1 MLALL
6 DLSREYICLGFQPV
20 LENSLVTTLATR
32 VLALP
37 KKFWFI
43 MLIALFAQ
51 LILIG
56 LGTASG
62 DPFGDV
68 RYTYAAW
75 VAGMLD
81 HGYILGINEPWVYPF
96 IAEIPLW
103 LAHFVSFGDYMT
115 GWFLVTVNLNMLTLA
130 YLLGWGKKME
140 RTKAAW
146 FLIGC
151 IFLCGPVALGRFEVF
166 SLILTV
172 LGAIALWDRK
182 ESLSMQLFNLAA
194 WIKVAP
200 IAAIFTGFVVTNNRL
215 RFTLHLIYGTA
226 VIVIV
231 GLLLGGNSSMF
242 SFIGMQSGRGVQVE
256 STIGIIWLVQ
266 ILLSIPGAKIY
277 YDNEIL
283 TFQVSG
289 FGVTEVA
296 SIMTLVQFAALAITI
311 FLGIRAK
318 RAGVDSNTLFAWIFL
333 TATLDLL
340 VFNKVGSPQ
349 YELWV
354 VGAAFVGVLFGTDK
368 WKPVF
373 WLTIFSSGLSW
384 LIFPI
389 YYGQLLDGKPL
400 GVGLLI
406 ARNLAVVA
414 ILVWS
419 NMQLT
424 KLGNKKLGAQ

>member
-1 MLALL
+1 M
-6 DLSREYICLGFQPV
+6 
-20 LENSLVTTLATR
+20 TTLATR

-43 MLIALFAQ
+43 LLIALLAQ
-51 LILIG
+51 LTLIW

-75 VAGMLD
+75 INSMID
-81 HGYILGINEPWVYPF
+81 HGYVLGINEPWVYPF

-103 LAHFVSFGDYMT
+103 MAHFVSFGDYMT
-115 GWFLVTVNLNMLTLA
+115 GWFLVTVNLNMLTFA

-140 RTKAAW
+140 RRKAAW

-172 LGAIALWDRK
+172 LASIALWNKR
-182 ESLSMQLFNLAA
+182 ESLSMQFFNLAT

-200 IAAIFTGFVVTNNRL
+200 VAAIFTGFLITNNKRK
-215 RFTLHLIYGTA
+215 FILHLIYGTA
-226 VIVIV
+226 VIIII
-231 GLLLGGNSSMF
+231 GLLLGGNSAMF
-242 SFIGMQSGRGVQVE
+242 SFVGMQSGRGVQVE

-266 ILLSIPGAKIY
+266 ILLGIPGAKIY

-318 RAGVDSNTLFAWIFL
+318 RAGVDANTLFAWIFL

-354 VGAAFVGVLFGTDK
+354 IGAAFAGVLFSTAK
-368 WKPVF
+368 WKPVVL
-373 WLTIFSSGLSW
+373 LTIFSSGLSW

-419 NMQLT
+419 NIQLT
-424 KLGNKKLGAQ
+424 RLGNKKLTAQ

>member
-1 MLALL
+1 
-6 DLSREYICLGFQPV
+6 
-20 LENSLVTTLATR
+20 
-32 VLALP
+32 
-37 KKFWFI
+37 
-43 MLIALFAQ
+43 
-51 LILIG
+51 
-56 LGTASG
+56 
-62 DPFGDV
+62 
-68 RYTYAAW
+68 
-75 VAGMLD
+75 
-81 HGYILGINEPWVYPF
+81 
-96 IAEIPLW
+96 
-103 LAHFVSFGDYMT
+103 
-115 GWFLVTVNLNMLTLA
+115 
-130 YLLGWGKKME
+130 
-140 RTKAAW
+140 
-146 FLIGC
+146 
-151 IFLCGPVALGRFEVF
+151 
-166 SLILTV
+166 
-172 LGAIALWDRK
+172 
-182 ESLSMQLFNLAA
+182 
-194 WIKVAP
+194 
-200 IAAIFTGFVVTNNRL
+200 
-215 RFTLHLIYGTA
+215 
-226 VIVIV
+226 
-231 GLLLGGNSSMF
+231 MF

-354 VGAAFVGVLFGTDK
+354 VGAAFVGVLFGTVN

-389 YYGQLLDGKPL
+389 YYGQLLDAKPL

>member
-1 MLALL
+1 
-6 DLSREYICLGFQPV
+6 
-20 LENSLVTTLATR
+20 VTTLATR
-32 VLALP
+32 LLALP

-43 MLIALFAQ
+43 LLIALLAQ
-51 LILIG
+51 LTLIW

-75 VAGMLD
+75 ITSMLD

-115 GWFLVTVNLNMLTLA
+115 GWFLVTVNLNMLTFA

-140 RTKAAW
+140 RSNAAW
-146 FLIGC
+146 FLIAC

-172 LGAIALWDRK
+172 LGAIALWNKR
-182 ESLSMQLFNLAA
+182 ESLSMQFFNLAT

-200 IAAIFTGFVVTNNRL
+200 VAAIFTGFVITNNKRK
-215 RFTLHLIYGTA
+215 FILHLIYGTA
-226 VIVIV
+226 AIVIL
-231 GLLLGGNSSMF
+231 GLLLGGNSAMF
-242 SFIGMQSGRGVQVE
+242 SFVGMQSGRGVQVE

-266 ILLSIPGAKIY
+266 ILLGIPGAKIY

-289 FGVTEVA
+289 LGVTEIA
-296 SIMTLVQFAALAITI
+296 SLMTLVQFAALAITI

-318 RAGVDSNTLFAWIFL
+318 RKGVDTNTLFAWIFL

-340 VFNKVGSPQ
+340 IFNKVGSPQ
-349 YELWV
+349 YEMWV
-354 VGAAFVGVLFGTDK
+354 IGAAFAGVLFGTAK
-368 WKPVF
+368 WKPVL
-373 WLTIFSSGLSW
+373 WLTIFSSGMSW

-389 YYGQLLDGKPL
+389 YYGYLLDGKPL

-406 ARNLAVVA
+406 VRNLAVVA

-419 NMQLT
+419 NIQLT
-424 KLGNKKLGAQ
+424 KLGNKKLAAQ

>member
-1 MLALL
+1 
-6 DLSREYICLGFQPV
+6 
-20 LENSLVTTLATR
+20 LATTMAAR

-43 MLIALFAQ
+43 LGIALLAQ
-51 LILIG
+51 LTLIWFS
-56 LGTASG
+56 TVSG

-68 RYTYAAW
+68 RYTYSAW
-75 VAGMLD
+75 VTSMLD
-81 HGYILGINEPWVYPF
+81 HGYILGINQPWVYPF

-103 LAHFVSFGDYMT
+103 LAHFANVGDYMT
-115 GWFLVTVNLNMLTLA
+115 GWFLITVNLNMLTFA
-130 YLLGWGKKME
+130 YLLGWGKKMD
-140 RTKAAW
+140 RAPAAW

-172 LGAIALWDRK
+172 LGAITLWENR
-182 ESLSMQLFNLAA
+182 EAASVQFFNLAT

-200 IAAIFTGFVVTNNRL
+200 VAALFTGFVITESKRKFIL
-215 RFTLHLIYGTA
+215 YFLTGTTAILLIGFA
-226 VIVIV
+226 
-231 GLLLGGNSSMF
+231 LGGNSAMF
-242 SFIGMQSGRGVQVE
+242 SFVGMQSGRGVQVE

-266 ILLSIPGAKIY
+266 ILLGVAGAKIY
-277 YDNEIL
+277 YDNDIL

-289 FGVTEVA
+289 FGVTQVA
-296 SIMTLVQFAALAITI
+296 SIMTLVQFGALAITI
-311 FLGIRAK
+311 WLGFRAK
-318 RAGVDSNTLFAWIFL
+318 RAGVDRNTLFAWVFL
-333 TATLDLL
+333 TASLDLL

-354 VGAAFVGVLFGTDK
+354 IGAAFVGVLFKTTN
-368 WKPVF
+368 WRPVF
-373 WLTIFSSGLSW
+373 WLTIASSLLSW

-389 YYGQLLDGKPL
+389 FYGDLLDGKWF
-400 GVGLLI
+400 GVSLLI

-424 KLGNKKLGAQ
+424 KLGNRKLSLK

>member
-1 MLALL
+1 LEKSLASTAATGSAGLGKFL
-6 DLSREYICLGFQPV
+6 VPFLSAVR
-20 LENSLVTTLATR
+20 TA
-32 VLALP
+32 P
-37 KKFWFI
+37 KKFWFV
-43 MLIALFAQ
+43 LAIALLAQ
-51 LILIG
+51 IILIL

-75 VAGMLD
+75 VTTMID
-81 HGYILGINEPWVYPF
+81 QNNILGINAPWVYPF

-103 LAHFVSFGDYMT
+103 LAHYANPADYMT
-115 GWFLVTVNLNMLTLA
+115 GWFLVSVNLNMLTMA

-140 RTKAAW
+140 RSGAAW

-151 IFLCGPVALGRFEVF
+151 LFLCGPVALGRFEVF

-172 LGAIALWDRK
+172 LGAIALWDSK
-182 ESLSMQLFNLAA
+182 ESRSIQLFNLAT

-200 IAAIFTGFVVTNNRL
+200 VAALFTGFVVTANRRKFIL
-215 RFTLHLIYGTA
+215 NLLIGTV
-226 VIVIV
+226 VILAI
-231 GLLLGGNSSMF
+231 GFALGGNSSMF
-242 SFIGMQSGRGVQVE
+242 SFVGMQSGRGVQIE
-256 STIGIIWLVQ
+256 STVAIFWLVQ
-266 ILLSIPGAKIY
+266 ILFGVAGTKVY

-296 SIMTLVQFAALAITI
+296 SIMTLVQFGALAITI
-311 FLGIRAK
+311 FLGFRAK
-318 RAGVDSNTLFAWIFL
+318 KAGVEINTLFAWIFL
-333 TATLDLL
+333 TSTLDLL

-354 VGAAFVGVLFGTDK
+354 IGAAFAGVLFGTAN
-368 WKPVF
+368 WKPVI
-373 WLTIFSSGLSW
+373 WLTLVSSALSW
-384 LIFPI
+384 LVFPI
-389 YYGQLLDGKPL
+389 YYGEVLDGKPF
-400 GVGLLI
+400 GVSLLI
-406 ARNLAVVA
+406 IRNLCVVA

-424 KLGNKKLGAQ
+424 KLGNKKLSLQ

>member
-1 MLALL
+1 M
-6 DLSREYICLGFQPV
+6 
-20 LENSLVTTLATR
+20 TTLATR

-43 MLIALFAQ
+43 LLIALLAQ
-51 LILIG
+51 LTLIW

-75 VAGMLD
+75 INSMID
-81 HGYILGINEPWVYPF
+81 HGYALGINEPWVYPF

-103 LAHFVSFGDYMT
+103 MAHFVSFGDYMT
-115 GWFLVTVNLNMLTLA
+115 GWFLVTVNLNMLTFA

-140 RTKAAW
+140 RRKAAW

-172 LGAIALWDRK
+172 LASIALWNKR
-182 ESLSMQLFNLAA
+182 ESLSMQFFNLAT

-200 IAAIFTGFVVTNNRL
+200 VAAIFTGFLITNNKRK
-215 RFTLHLIYGTA
+215 FILHLIYGTA
-226 VIVIV
+226 VIIII
-231 GLLLGGNSSMF
+231 GLLLGGNSAMF
-242 SFIGMQSGRGVQVE
+242 SFVGMQSGRGVQVE

-266 ILLSIPGAKIY
+266 ILLGIPGAKIY

-318 RAGVDSNTLFAWIFL
+318 RAGVDANTLFAWIFL

-354 VGAAFVGVLFGTDK
+354 IGAAFAGVLFSTAK
-368 WKPVF
+368 WKPVVL
-373 WLTIFSSGLSW
+373 LTIFSSGLSW

-419 NMQLT
+419 NIQLT
-424 KLGNKKLGAQ
+424 RLGNKKLTAQ